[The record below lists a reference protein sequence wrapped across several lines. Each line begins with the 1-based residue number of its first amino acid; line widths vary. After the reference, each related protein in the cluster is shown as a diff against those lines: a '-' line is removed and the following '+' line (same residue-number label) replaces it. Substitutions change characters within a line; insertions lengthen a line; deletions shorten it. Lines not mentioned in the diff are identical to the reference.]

1 MKKAGKAIPWS
12 CARAQKEDVWGKK
25 KNHADFAFFFFSF
38 SFFNIN
44 LFILIGG

>member
-25 KNHADFAFFFFSF
+25 RIKLILLFFFFSF